1 MEINLIREN
10 IEYEQLLGENTADTV
25 VKEEYVIPDTH
36 PDVREIL
43 MLDVKA
49 IINSKEIIE
58 DKVYLE
64 GQLQYNVLYIS
75 KDQERTDVENVVYSS
90 KFSNTIGIM
99 GAKPEM
105 LCDAECFVEHME
117 CKIVNERKICLE
129 GILKLKSE
137 VYKSFSFQIVK
148 DIEAVKDIQYLKNP
162 TSIDKVT
169 RSFNGELIGKAN
181 IKVPMDK
188 PEILKVI
195 KCDVNVHKKE
205 VKLFDGKIQI
215 NAFACINMMYK
226 GKDSRELFYIEQEVM
241 LNKELDFQEVNPYME
256 NYTDFRVDAMG
267 FDIKEDDLG
276 EKRIVDV
283 EFLIKTNTRAM
294 HKEEVDMIED
304 VYSPTTKLEMDKK
317 DYGLNVMQGQLLT
330 ETLVKGDIEL
340 SNAMAKPSKVIMCNA
355 TVCVTEKKVIEDKV
369 IIEGIMNVTV
379 LYRSDDEEK
388 YLSAVSEEIPFTC
401 GAEILG
407 TKINMSSV
415 CKVTLENVNADIEVG
430 NITVRAV
437 VKVYTRVNYMVQKK
451 FLVDVYPIEGEVL
464 KKKASITIYI
474 VQSGD
479 TLWKI
484 AKKYN
489 TTMQEVA
496 RVNGIEDPNVIKVSQ
511 KLIIPGRIII

>member
-49 IINSKEIIE
+49 VINSKEIIE

-64 GQLQYNVLYIS
+64 GQIQYNVLYIT

-90 KFSNTIGIM
+90 KFSNTIDIM
-99 GAKPEM
+99 GARPEM

-129 GILKLKSE
+129 GILRLKSE
-137 VYKSFSFQIVK
+137 VYKNFSFQIVK
-148 DIEAVKDIQYLKNP
+148 DIEAVKDVQYLKNP
-162 TSIDKVT
+162 TSIDKVI

-181 IKVPMDK
+181 IKVPMEK
-188 PEILKVI
+188 PEIAKVI
-195 KCDVNVHKKE
+195 KYDVNIHKKE
-205 VKLFDGKIQI
+205 VKLYEGKIQI
-215 NAFACINMMYK
+215 NAFASINMIYK
-226 GKDSRELFYIEQEVM
+226 GKDSRELIYIEQEVM
-241 LNKELDFQEVNPYME
+241 LNKELDFEDVNPYMD
-256 NYTDFRVDAMG
+256 NYTDFRVDAME

-276 EKRIVDV
+276 EKRIIDV

-340 SNAMAKPSKVIMCNA
+340 NSSMAKPSKVIMCNA
-355 TVCVTEKKVIEDKV
+355 SVCVTDKKVIEDKV
-369 IIEGIMNVTV
+369 IIDGIMNVTV

-388 YLSAVSEEIPFTC
+388 YLSAVSDEIPFTC

-415 CKVTLENVNADIEVG
+415 CKVSLENINADIEAG
-430 NITVRAV
+430 NIAVRAV
-437 VKVYTRVNYMVQKK
+437 VKVYARVNYMVQKK
-451 FLVDVYPIEGEVL
+451 FLVDVYPIEGEVP
-464 KKKASITIYI
+464 KKKASITIYV

-496 RVNGIEDPNVIKVSQ
+496 RVNQIEDPNVIKVSQ

>member
-1 MEINLIREN
+1 MEINLVREN

-49 IINSKEIIE
+49 VINSKEIIE

-75 KDQERTDVENVVYSS
+75 KDQERTDVENVMYSS
-90 KFSNTIGIM
+90 KFSNTIAIL

-148 DIEAVKDIQYLKNP
+148 DIEAVKDVQYLKNP
-162 TSIDKVT
+162 TSIDKIT

-181 IKVPMDK
+181 IKVSNDK
-188 PEILKVI
+188 PEIAKII
-195 KCDVNVHKKE
+195 KYDVNVHKKE
-205 VKLFDGKIQI
+205 VKLYEGKIQI
-215 NAFACINMMYK
+215 NAFASINIIYK
-226 GKDSRELFYIEQEVM
+226 GRDSRELFYIEQEVM
-241 LNKELDFQEVNPYME
+241 LNKELDFEGVNPYMD
-256 NYTDFRVDAMG
+256 NYTDFRVDAMEY
-267 FDIKEDDLG
+267 DIKEDDLG
-276 EKRIVDV
+276 EKRIIDI

-294 HKEEVDMIED
+294 HKEDVDMIED

-340 SNAMAKPSKVIMCNA
+340 NTSMAKPSKVIMCNA
-355 TVCVTEKKVIEDKV
+355 SVCVTDKKVIEDKV

-388 YLSAVSEEIPFTC
+388 YLSAVSDEIPFTC

-415 CKVTLENVNADIEVG
+415 CKVSLENINADIEVG
-430 NITVRAV
+430 NIAVRAV

-451 FLVDVYPIEGEVL
+451 FLVDVYPIEAEVP
-464 KKKASITIYI
+464 KKKASITIYV

-484 AKKYN
+484 AKRYN

-496 RVNGIEDPNVIKVSQ
+496 RVNQIEEANVIKVSQ

>member
-36 PDVREIL
+36 PDVRQIL
-43 MLDVKA
+43 MLDVKTF
-49 IINSKEIIE
+49 INTKEIIQ

-64 GQLQYNVLYIS
+64 GQIQYNVLYIT
-75 KDQERTDVENVVYSS
+75 KEQERSDVENVVYSS
-90 KFSNTIGIM
+90 KFSNTIDIM
-99 GAKPEM
+99 GARPEM

-137 VYKSFSFQIVK
+137 VYKNFNFQIVK
-148 DIEAVKDIQYLKNP
+148 DIEAVTDVQYLKNP

-169 RSFNGELIGKAN
+169 RNFNGELIGKAN
-181 IKVPMDK
+181 IKVPNDK
-188 PEILKVI
+188 PEIAKVI
-195 KCDVNVHKKE
+195 KYDVNIHKKE
-205 VKLFDGKIQI
+205 VKLYEGKIQI
-215 NAFACINMMYK
+215 NAFACINIMYK
-226 GKDSRELFYIEQEVM
+226 GRDSRELFYIEQEVM
-241 LNKELDFQEVNPYME
+241 LNKEIDVEGVNPYMD
-256 NYTDFRVDAMG
+256 NYTDFRVDAMEYN
-267 FDIKEDDLG
+267 IKEDDLG
-276 EKRIVDV
+276 EKRIIDV
-283 EFLIKTNTRAM
+283 EFLIKSNTRAM

-304 VYSPTTKLEMDKK
+304 VYSPTRKLEMDKK

-330 ETLVKGDIEL
+330 ETLVKGDIEIS
-340 SNAMAKPSKVIMCNA
+340 SNMARPSKVIMSNA
-355 TVCVTEKKVIEDKV
+355 SVCVTDKKVIEDKV

-415 CKVTLENVNADIEVG
+415 CKVALENINADVEVG
-430 NITVRAV
+430 NIAVRAV
-437 VKVYTRVNYMVQKK
+437 VKVYARVNYKVQKK
-451 FLVDVYPIEGEVL
+451 FLVDVYPIEGEAP
-464 KKKASITIYI
+464 KKRASITIYV

-496 RVNGIEDPNVIKVSQ
+496 RVNGIEDSNVIKVSQ